1 MLAQRCENIPGR
13 SSHHGGHRTRD
24 RICAQLGRTH
34 ACDSVRR
41 SGRRHRIAPPRPR
54 DARAGAPMKQ
64 SDRIGP
70 AISTPKAP
78 RGHFPWIA
86 TAAAARVVCHGP
98 RRLVFAGSAC
108 PCGFAYCYLPLLP
121 PTPISSLVARS
132 AAHHRLALAAN
143 RTTTDGRDRHYTIR
157 ICEGSSGS
165 LRPAGKRSEQAQS
178 RRKCASSLLTASC
191 FHFALF

>member
-1 MLAQRCENIPGR
+1 MVDW
-13 SSHHGGHRTRD
+13 TRD
-24 RICAQLGRTH
+24 RICAQLGRTRRNMH
-34 ACDSVRR
+34 ATASEGAAGV
-41 SGRRHRIAPPRPR
+41 IAPRR
-54 DARAGAPMKQ
+54 AARAGVPMRQ

-70 AISTPKAP
+70 AVSTPKAP

-86 TAAAARVVCHGP
+86 TAAGSTRRLP

-132 AAHHRLALAAN
+132 AAHHRLALAGN
-143 RTTTDGRDRHYTIR
+143 CTTTDGRDRHYTIR

-178 RRKCASSLLTASC
+178 RRKCASSLLLAVSILLC
-191 FHFALF
+191 SNADNN